1 MKLEKARELEDLLN
15 EFDKLSKAKDII
27 SNYDSTVEFKI
38 SSFYNRNTK
47 TPVSICLPLN
57 NEDKDKIVSGIDSA
71 LQEVRERIDNF

>member
-15 EFDKLSKAKDII
+15 EFDKLSKAKDIL

-38 SSFYNRNTK
+38 SSFHNRNTK